1 MSGPNPESILYNRV
15 LVKPNNFIV
24 EPAMLSESQ
33 IQTWKEEGAVICQ
46 LPTQVVDPALVWL
59 NAHFTIDK
67 IDCNHLDFGSPD
79 KKFEF
84 PTFINPLDDLV
95 LSEPLILAAQK
106 LLDTQD
112 VRLIQAD
119 LWPKI
124 GVADELHE
132 AQANTDQRMHMD
144 YGNNT
149 VLHPQWNA
157 PDVVSAI
164 VYYDNCDETGGE
176 TGYVTRLGEDDPVY
190 QPPFVNMPGQAANP
204 FFNDRTTVENWF
216 KENNRNVY
224 ELRQQLYEREQVVQ
238 FKPGTILFYR
248 HDLWHRGRPLV
259 AGKLR
264 RVHNLAWKRADARG
278 VCHWNEGFARKS
290 YYGNVESI
298 IGRSTPLQRSVL
310 DFPLPG
316 DDYWSLEKLKNV
328 EARFSYFGFD
338 ASVYLEKLETK
349 SNL

>member
-1 MSGPNPESILYNRV
+1 
-15 LVKPNNFIV
+15 
-24 EPAMLSESQ
+24 MLSNSQ

-46 LPTQVVDPALVWL
+46 LPAPVVDPALTWL
-59 NAHFTIDK
+59 NVNFTLDQIDR
-67 IDCNHLDFGSPD
+67 NHMDFGTPD
-79 KKFEF
+79 RKFEF
-84 PTFINPLDDLV
+84 PTFIDPIDDLV

-106 LLDTQD
+106 LLGTQD

-149 VLHPQWNA
+149 VLHPQWDT
-157 PDVVSAI
+157 PDVVAAV
-164 VYYDNCDETGGE
+164 VYYDDCDETGGG
-176 TGYVTRLGEDDPVY
+176 TAYVPRHGVDDPVY
-190 QPPFVNMPGQAANP
+190 QPPYVNMPGQAGNP
-204 FFNDRTTVENWF
+204 FFNDRAAVESWF
-216 KENNRNVY
+216 KENDPNVY
-224 ELRQQLYEREQVVQ
+224 ELRQQLYEREKVVQ

-278 VCHWNEGFARKS
+278 VSHWNEGFARKS

-316 DDYWSLEKLKNV
+316 DDYWSIERLKNV
-328 EARFSYFGFD
+328 EARFSAYGFD
-338 ASVYLEKLETK
+338 AAVYLQELKK
-349 SNL
+349 KPSV

>member
-1 MSGPNPESILYNRV
+1 
-15 LVKPNNFIV
+15 
-24 EPAMLSESQ
+24 MLSNSQ

-46 LPTQVVDPALVWL
+46 LPAPVVDPALTWL
-59 NAHFTIDK
+59 NVNFTLDQIDR
-67 IDCNHLDFGSPD
+67 NHMDFGTPD
-79 KKFEF
+79 RKFEF
-84 PTFINPLDDLV
+84 PTFIDPIDDLV

-106 LLDTQD
+106 LLGTQD

-149 VLHPQWNA
+149 VLHPQWDT
-157 PDVVSAI
+157 PDVVAAV
-164 VYYDNCDETGGE
+164 VYYDDCDETGGG
-176 TGYVTRLGEDDPVY
+176 TAYVPRHGVDDPIY
-190 QPPFVNMPGQAANP
+190 QPPYVNMPGQAGNP
-204 FFNDRTTVENWF
+204 FFNDRAAVESWF
-216 KENNRNVY
+216 KENDPNVY
-224 ELRQQLYEREQVVQ
+224 ELRQQLYEREKVVQ

-278 VCHWNEGFARKS
+278 VSHWNEGFARKS

-316 DDYWSLEKLKNV
+316 DNYWNIERLKNV
-328 EARFSYFGFD
+328 EARFSAYGFD
-338 ASVYLEKLETK
+338 AAVYLQELKTK
-349 SNL
+349 PSV

>member
-1 MSGPNPESILYNRV
+1 
-15 LVKPNNFIV
+15 
-24 EPAMLSESQ
+24 MLSNSQ

-46 LPTQVVDPALVWL
+46 LPAPVVDPALTWL
-59 NAHFTIDK
+59 NVNFTLDQIDR
-67 IDCNHLDFGSPD
+67 NHMDFGTPD
-79 KKFEF
+79 RKFEF
-84 PTFINPLDDLV
+84 PTFIDPIDDLV

-106 LLDTQD
+106 LLGTQD

-149 VLHPQWNA
+149 VLHPQWDT
-157 PDVVSAI
+157 PDVVAAV
-164 VYYDNCDETGGE
+164 VYYDDCDETGGG
-176 TGYVTRLGEDDPVY
+176 TAYVPRHGVDDPVY
-190 QPPFVNMPGQAANP
+190 QPPYVNMPGQAGNP
-204 FFNDRTTVENWF
+204 FFNDRAAVESWF
-216 KENNRNVY
+216 KENDPNVY
-224 ELRQQLYEREQVVQ
+224 ELRQQLYEREKVVQ

-278 VCHWNEGFARKS
+278 VSHWNEGFARKS
-290 YYGNVESI
+290 YYGSVESI

-316 DDYWSLEKLKNV
+316 DDYWSIERLKNV
-328 EARFSYFGFD
+328 EARFSAYGFD
-338 ASVYLEKLETK
+338 AAVYLQELKTK
-349 SNL
+349 PSV

>member
-1 MSGPNPESILYNRV
+1 
-15 LVKPNNFIV
+15 
-24 EPAMLSESQ
+24 MLSNSQ

-46 LPTQVVDPALVWL
+46 LPAPVVDPALTWL
-59 NAHFTIDK
+59 NVNFTLDQIDR
-67 IDCNHLDFGSPD
+67 NHMDFGTPD
-79 KKFEF
+79 RKFEF
-84 PTFINPLDDLV
+84 PTFIDPIDDLV

-106 LLDTQD
+106 LLGTQD

-149 VLHPQWNA
+149 VLHPQWDT
-157 PDVVSAI
+157 PDVVAAV
-164 VYYDNCDETGGE
+164 VYYDDCDETGGG
-176 TGYVTRLGEDDPVY
+176 TAYVPRHGVDDPVY
-190 QPPFVNMPGQAANP
+190 QPPYVNMPGQAGNP
-204 FFNDRTTVENWF
+204 FFNDRAAVESWF
-216 KENNRNVY
+216 KENDPNVY
-224 ELRQQLYEREQVVQ
+224 ELRQQLYEREKVVQ

-278 VCHWNEGFARKS
+278 VSHWNEGFARKS

-316 DDYWSLEKLKNV
+316 DNYWNIERLKNV
-328 EARFSYFGFD
+328 EARFSAYGFD
-338 ASVYLEKLETK
+338 AAVYLQELKK
-349 SNL
+349 KPSV

>member
-1 MSGPNPESILYNRV
+1 
-15 LVKPNNFIV
+15 
-24 EPAMLSESQ
+24 MLSNSQ
-33 IQTWKEEGAVICQ
+33 IQTWKEKGAVVCQ
-46 LPTQVVDPALVWL
+46 LPAQVADPALMWL
-59 NAHFTIDK
+59 NDNFTKGQMDSS
-67 IDCNHLDFGSPD
+67 HLDFGTLD

-95 LSEPLILAAQK
+95 LSEQLILAVQK
-106 LLDTQD
+106 LLGTTD

-124 GVADELHE
+124 GVADDNHE

-149 VLHPQWNA
+149 VLHPQWES
-157 PDVVSAI
+157 PDVVAAI
-164 VYYDNCDETGGE
+164 VYYDDIDETGGG
-176 TGYVTRLGEDDPVY
+176 TGYVTRRGVDDPVY
-190 QPPFVNMPGQAANP
+190 QPPFVNMPGQAENP
-204 FFNDRTTVENWF
+204 FFNDRATVENWF
-216 KENNRNVY
+216 KENNPSVY
-224 ELRQQLYEREQVVQ
+224 KLRQQLYEREEVVQ
-238 FKPGTILFYR
+238 FKPATILFYR

-278 VCHWNEGFARKS
+278 VCNWNEGFSRKS
-290 YYGNVESI
+290 YYGKVESI

-316 DDYWSLEKLKNV
+316 DDYWNIERLRNV
-328 EARFSYFGFD
+328 EARFSAYGFD
-338 ASVYLEKLETK
+338 VSEYLDKLGVK
-349 SNL
+349 SE

>member
-1 MSGPNPESILYNRV
+1 
-15 LVKPNNFIV
+15 
-24 EPAMLSESQ
+24 MLSNSQ

-46 LPTQVVDPALVWL
+46 LPAPVVDPALTWL
-59 NAHFTIDK
+59 NVNFTLDQIDR
-67 IDCNHLDFGSPD
+67 NHIDFGTPD
-79 KKFEF
+79 RKFEF
-84 PTFINPLDDLV
+84 PTFIDPIDDLV

-106 LLDTQD
+106 LLGTQD

-149 VLHPQWNA
+149 VLHPQWDT
-157 PDVVSAI
+157 PDVVAAV
-164 VYYDNCDETGGE
+164 VYYDDCDETGGG
-176 TGYVTRLGEDDPVY
+176 TAYVPRHGVDDPVY
-190 QPPFVNMPGQAANP
+190 QPPYVNMPGQAGNP
-204 FFNDRTTVENWF
+204 FFNDRAAVESWF
-216 KENNRNVY
+216 KENDPNVY
-224 ELRQQLYEREQVVQ
+224 ELRQQLYEREKVVQ

-278 VCHWNEGFARKS
+278 VSHWNEGFARKS

-316 DDYWSLEKLKNV
+316 DNYWNIERLKNV
-328 EARFSYFGFD
+328 EARFSAYGFD
-338 ASVYLEKLETK
+338 AAVYLQELKTK
-349 SNL
+349 PSV

>member
-1 MSGPNPESILYNRV
+1 
-15 LVKPNNFIV
+15 
-24 EPAMLSESQ
+24 MLSNSQ

-46 LPTQVVDPALVWL
+46 LPAPVVDPALTWL
-59 NAHFTIDK
+59 NVNFTLDQIDR
-67 IDCNHLDFGSPD
+67 NHMDFGTPD
-79 KKFEF
+79 RKFEF
-84 PTFINPLDDLV
+84 PTFIDPIDDLV

-106 LLDTQD
+106 LLGTHD

-149 VLHPQWNA
+149 VLHPQWDT
-157 PDVVSAI
+157 PDVVAAV
-164 VYYDNCDETGGE
+164 VYYDDCDETGGG
-176 TGYVTRLGEDDPVY
+176 TAYVPRHGVDDPIY
-190 QPPFVNMPGQAANP
+190 QPPYVNMPGQAGNP
-204 FFNDRTTVENWF
+204 FFNDRAAVESWF
-216 KENNRNVY
+216 KENDPNVY
-224 ELRQQLYEREQVVQ
+224 ELRQQLYEREKVVQ

-278 VCHWNEGFARKS
+278 VSHWNEGFARKS
-290 YYGNVESI
+290 YYGSVESI

-316 DDYWSLEKLKNV
+316 DDYWNIERLKNV
-328 EARFSYFGFD
+328 EARFSAYGFD
-338 ASVYLEKLETK
+338 AAVYLQELKTK
-349 SNL
+349 PSV

>member
-1 MSGPNPESILYNRV
+1 
-15 LVKPNNFIV
+15 
-24 EPAMLSESQ
+24 MLSSSQ
-33 IQTWKEEGAVICQ
+33 IQTWKDDGVVICQ
-46 LPTQVVDPALVWL
+46 LPSLVIDPALRWL
-59 NAHFTIDK
+59 NTNFTIDQ
-67 IDCNHLDFGSPD
+67 IDSSHLDFGTPD
-79 KKFEF
+79 RKFEF

-95 LSEPLILAAQK
+95 LSEPLILAAQQ
-106 LLDTQD
+106 LLDTID

-124 GVADELHE
+124 GVADDHHE

-149 VLHPQWNA
+149 VLHPQWDA
-157 PDVVSAI
+157 PDVVAAV
-164 VYYDNCDETGGE
+164 VYYDDFDETGGG
-176 TGYVTRLGEDDPVY
+176 TGFVTRRGADDPVY
-190 QPPFVNMPGQAANP
+190 QPPFINMPGQAGIP
-204 FFNDRTTVENWF
+204 FFNDRATVENWF
-216 KENNRNVY
+216 KENDPVAY
-224 ELRQQLYEREQVVQ
+224 KLRQQLYEREEVVH

-278 VCHWNEGFARKS
+278 VSQWNEGFARGS
-290 YYGNVESI
+290 YYGKVESI

-316 DDYWSLEKLKNV
+316 DDYWNIERLRNV
-328 EARFSYFGFD
+328 EARFAAYGFD
-338 ASVYLEKLETK
+338 VSEYLERLNSKP
-349 SNL
+349 

>member
-1 MSGPNPESILYNRV
+1 
-15 LVKPNNFIV
+15 
-24 EPAMLSESQ
+24 MLSNSQ

-46 LPTQVVDPALVWL
+46 LPGQVAEPALEWL
-59 NAHFTIDK
+59 NSNFTIDQ
-67 IDCNHLDFGSPD
+67 IDSSHLDFGTPD
-79 KKFEF
+79 KEFEF
-84 PTFINPLDDLV
+84 PTFINALDDLV
-95 LSEPLILAAQK
+95 LCEPLIEAAQK
-106 LLDTQD
+106 LLSTTD

-124 GVADELHE
+124 GVVDGRPE

-149 VLHPQWNA
+149 VLHPQWDA
-157 PDVVSAI
+157 PDVVAAI
-164 VYYDNCDETGGE
+164 VYYDDIEETGGG
-176 TGYVTRLGEDDPVY
+176 TGYVSRRGVDDPVY

-204 FFNDRTTVENWF
+204 FFNDRATVESWF
-216 KENNRNVY
+216 KKNNPRAY
-224 ELRQQLYEREQVVQ
+224 ELRQQLYEREEVVQ
-238 FKPGTILFYR
+238 FKPATVLFYR

-290 YYGNVESI
+290 YYGKVESI

-316 DDYWSLEKLKNV
+316 DSYWSIEKLRNV
-328 EARFSYFGFD
+328 EARFAAYGLDISE
-338 ASVYLEKLETK
+338 YLEKLDAK
-349 SNL
+349 F

>member
-1 MSGPNPESILYNRV
+1 
-15 LVKPNNFIV
+15 
-24 EPAMLSESQ
+24 MLSNSQ

-46 LPTQVVDPALVWL
+46 LPAPVVDPALTWL
-59 NAHFTIDK
+59 NVNFTLDQIDR
-67 IDCNHLDFGSPD
+67 NHMDFGTPD
-79 KKFEF
+79 RKFEF
-84 PTFINPLDDLV
+84 PTFIDPIDDLV

-106 LLDTQD
+106 LLGTQD

-149 VLHPQWNA
+149 VLHPQWDT
-157 PDVVSAI
+157 PDVVAAV
-164 VYYDNCDETGGE
+164 VYYDDCDETGGG
-176 TGYVTRLGEDDPVY
+176 TAYVPRHGVDDPVY
-190 QPPFVNMPGQAANP
+190 QPPYVNMPGQAGNP
-204 FFNDRTTVENWF
+204 FFNDRAAVESWF
-216 KENNRNVY
+216 KENDPNVY
-224 ELRQQLYEREQVVQ
+224 ELRQQLYEREKVVQ

-278 VCHWNEGFARKS
+278 VSHWNEGFARKS
-290 YYGNVESI
+290 YYGSVESI

-316 DDYWSLEKLKNV
+316 DDYWNIERLKNV
-328 EARFSYFGFD
+328 EARFSAYGFD
-338 ASVYLEKLETK
+338 AAVYLQELKTK
-349 SNL
+349 PSV